1 MKKRFLSLVMV
12 LSIIAIG
19 FTFFTVKANS
29 APKRRNFVET
39 QIRNDFLDHSTNIV
53 ELINEK
59 KAEFENSLTTN
70 GLSGDLNS
78 NIDYNSLFSTEGQYK
93 YAEIT
98 TVSQP
103 SSINIDETVYQ
114 EYNVCYTTHNVNV
127 LGENQALVRYLAN
140 NGQYVTTVI
149 VDLGTQYQL
158 QENQF
163 PLPQGRDFA
172 AWDVENVG
180 RRNPGDTINITGNVD
195 IVAVWTEFDYG
206 DNQPIDT
213 LNISVERPKI
223 GDSVNVVRERDE
235 ENDFEYDL
243 PTLFPNAAVENANC
257 DIEFPHYIK
266 GFPSMMED
274 FDTFFTG
281 TFEEGQ
287 YYYIEL
293 RLLAKEGFAF
303 AGNDD
308 MTITVNGENANYEK
322 GEYNQEGYQEYLVYV
337 KVLATEEDDKT
348 EEYTL
353 NSGEFTVMFKDI
365 PNHHYQLFIEDVLSL
380 TPEERE
386 RYEIPEE
393 EFNTLLEK
401 VKETVKEY
409 GDLLR
414 IYAINIREGGNA
426 YEGKATIKIKYT
438 DELKKYNTFKFVYL
452 DENNKFKITD
462 IVNLRVEGDYIVG
475 EVPHFSA
482 YALTGT
488 YVDNPKTN
496 DNIILYVSLLGIS
509 LLGIVGVSIYSKK
522 KTSK

>member
-1 MKKRFLSLVMV
+1 M
-12 LSIIAIG
+12 IG
-19 FTFFTVKANS
+19 
-29 APKRRNFVET
+29 
-39 QIRNDFLDHSTNIV
+39 
-53 ELINEK
+53 
-59 KAEFENSLTTN
+59 
-70 GLSGDLNS
+70 
-78 NIDYNSLFSTEGQYK
+78 
-93 YAEIT
+93 
-98 TVSQP
+98 
-103 SSINIDETVYQ
+103 
-114 EYNVCYTTHNVNV
+114 
-127 LGENQALVRYLAN
+127 
-140 NGQYVTTVI
+140 
-149 VDLGTQYQL
+149 
-158 QENQF
+158 
-163 PLPQGRDFA
+163 
-172 AWDVENVG
+172 
-180 RRNPGDTINITGNVD
+180 
-195 IVAVWTEFDYG
+195 
-206 DNQPIDT
+206 
-213 LNISVERPKI
+213 
-223 GDSVNVVRERDE
+223 
-235 ENDFEYDL
+235 
-243 PTLFPNAAVENANC
+243 
-257 DIEFPHYIK
+257 
-266 GFPSMMED
+266 D

-322 GEYNQEGYQEYLVYV
+322 GEYNQEGYQEYIVYV
-337 KVLATEEDDKT
+337 KVQATEEDDKT

-353 NSGEFTVMFKDI
+353 NSSEFTVMFKDI

-386 RYEIPEE
+386 KYEIPEE

-414 IYAINIREGGNA
+414 IYAINIQDGGNA

-438 DELKKYNTFKFVYL
+438 DELKKYNTFKFVYV
-452 DENNKFKITD
+452 DENNEFKITD
-462 IVNLRVEGDYIVG
+462 IVNLRVEGDYIIG

-509 LLGIVGVSIYSKK
+509 LLGIVGVSIYFKK